1 MAQLQLEDWLFA
13 PYRPLAN
20 SWELHRR
27 ILVISGDVVFCHQ
40 QLDMLLSTAPTSV
53 TINRL
58 DCAQLKGKRRQH
70 FLGTECDIAIINCHK
85 RFSPGDIMAIAGTI
99 RRSGSLVLVCPA
111 LSTWPSSVDT
121 SFISHGYTLSFSHY
135 LARFI
140 DKLTNAPTTALLTA
154 DECRIPDLPVV
165 TTTSTKHTQK
175 GLLSSAPSLFASAE
189 QEKTFNLLKK
199 THKKGPLHAVVTA
212 PRGRGKSS
220 LLGLFILELLKQ
232 GNDVLLTSS
241 LKANTEQIFKIIHS
255 VTSSKESRNN
265 LSADIR
271 IDASNSTSTKIALI
285 HGDKQTVLR
294 WVSPDSDL
302 FNKPEKT
309 KHQYVIV
316 DEAASF
322 PIPVILNIVRK
333 CPNWILSTTLQ
344 GYEGSGK
351 GFVHKLIPL
360 LTTELI
366 HKNPFTE
373 LNANRVKKCDPNA
386 SENTDFALSVLQL
399 NTPIRWAEDD
409 PIETFFDNTCLFEQP
424 DRLRKI
430 RETNLPYDWKLTCEF
445 TLSQFSKINEYE
457 LQEVM
462 YLLALAH
469 YQTTPDDLMRIM
481 DSPDITLAILI
492 VERKVV
498 AAAII
503 NIEGGPPLIELADD
517 IACGRR
523 RPKGHLG
530 AQRLALLSADPEV
543 AKHVY
548 WRINRIA
555 VLPELQGHGIGSYV
569 LKNVIQAASESQTG
583 AVLTSYGQTPELNQ
597 FWQKNGFLIV
607 DEGKKRNKASGE
619 TSALAVK
626 TDSNYVKSVVERLIR
641 DKHVEQSST
650 SFSDLPIDTKQLYK
664 KKLTHFSLGYRSL
677 DDVWTIINRIAV
689 AIEQN
694 PLHYASAKVEPRLNK
709 QTTKGTEANPL
720 IDEHCLTELKKPT
733 IDAERL
739 AQHFGVAGIKG
750 ITQVIRTWILE
761 TLELC

>member
-13 PYRPLAN
+13 PYRTLAN
-20 SWELHRR
+20 TWELHRR
-27 ILVISGDVVFCHQ
+27 ILVISGDVVFCEKQ
-40 QLDMLLSTAPTSV
+40 TDMLLYNAPTSV
-53 TINRL
+53 TINHL
-58 DCAQLKGKRRQH
+58 DCAQLTGKRRQH

-85 RFSPGDIMAIAGTI
+85 RFTPGDIMAIAGTI
-99 RRSGSLVLVCPA
+99 RRSGSLVLVCPT

-121 SFISHGYTLSFSHY
+121 SFISHGFTVSFSHY
-135 LARFI
+135 LSRFI
-140 DKLTNAPTTALLTA
+140 DKLTNIPATALLTN
-154 DECRIPDLPVV
+154 DECRVPELPVI
-165 TTTSTKHTQK
+165 TATKTKQTQK
-175 GLLSSAPSLFASAE
+175 EQPSGAPSLFASAE
-189 QEKTFNLLKK
+189 QEKAFNLLKN
-199 THKKGPLHAVVTA
+199 THQKGPLHAVVTA
-212 PRGRGKSS
+212 PRGRGKST

-241 LKANTEQIFKIIHS
+241 LKANTEQIFNIIHS
-255 VTSSKESRNN
+255 VTSSKKSRKSF
-265 LSADIR
+265 SADIQ

-285 HGDKQTVLR
+285 HGNKHAVLR
-294 WVSPDSDL
+294 WVAPDSDF
-302 FNKPEKT
+302 FNNREQT
-309 KHQYVIV
+309 NNQYVIV

-322 PIPVILNIVRK
+322 PIPVILNIVSK
-333 CPNWILSTTLQ
+333 FPSWVLSTTLQ

-351 GFVHKLIPL
+351 GFMHKLFPL
-360 LTTELI
+360 LKTELAQI
-366 HKNPFTE
+366 KPFTE
-373 LNANRVKKCDPNA
+373 INDNCVEKL
-386 SENTDFALSVLQL
+386 DFDAPKISGHPLSVLQL
-399 NTPIRWAEDD
+399 ETPIRWAEND

-430 RETNLPYDWKLTCEF
+430 RELSLPHDWKLTCEF

-481 DSPDITLAILI
+481 DSPDITLAIMI
-492 VERKVV
+492 VESKVV

-503 NIEGGPPLIELADD
+503 NIEGGIPLIELAED

-530 AQRLALLSADPEV
+530 AQRLALLSADPEI
-543 AKHVY
+543 AKYVY

-555 VLPELQGHGIGSYV
+555 VLPELQGHGIGSFV
-569 LKNVIQAASESQTG
+569 LQKLIKTANEIKIDG
-583 AVLTSYGQTPELNQ
+583 VLTSYGQTPQLNQ
-597 FWQKNGFLIV
+597 FWQKNGFSIV

-641 DKHVEQSST
+641 DKHVEQSSI
-650 SFSDLPIDTKQLYK
+650 SFSDLPLDMKQVYR

-677 DDVWTIINRIAV
+677 DDVWPIINRIAV
-689 AIEQN
+689 AIEKS
-694 PLHYASAKVEPRLNK
+694 PLHCASPRVEPRPSK
-709 QTTKGTEANPL
+709 QTTKGTTANPL
-720 IDEHCLTELKKPT
+720 LGKHCLIELKKTT
-733 IDAERL
+733 INVERL

-750 ITQVIRTWILE
+750 ITRVMRTWILE
-761 TLELC
+761 TLDFC